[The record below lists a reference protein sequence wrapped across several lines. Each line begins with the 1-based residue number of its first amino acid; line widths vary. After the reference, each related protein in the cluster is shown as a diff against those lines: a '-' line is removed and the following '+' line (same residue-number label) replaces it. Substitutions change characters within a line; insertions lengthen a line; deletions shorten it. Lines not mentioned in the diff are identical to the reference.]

1 MPRGKRQITATG
13 FYTAIALIVYALI
26 GAITNDLYIPGRRSG
41 GVHLHNEA
49 IPPALLGIFLA
60 ALTLPLQ
67 HFRKTT
73 WLARTRIALLAG
85 AALSMLLCFYF
96 IAFPSGRRLASVE
109 QCQAT
114 FARIEQLW
122 GKGSGS
128 FLFSRVPNGLPWQGC
143 GPAVQPESPRASLGG
158 AGSEPQHRRNP
169 CRKQH
174 KRHDVCLP
182 RRADRSLAGRTGDDA
197 APERMGSGSFSRA
210 TPVGEASR

>member
-114 FARIEQLW
+114 FARIEQLSQAMTSDDHLR
-122 GKGSGS
+122 G
-128 FLFSRVPNGLPWQGC
+128 FLRAQRSECATTPMLRSYHDCVNRAERAVDINFC
-143 GPAVQPESPRASLGG
+143 GIEAKAAHARINAS
-158 AGSEPQHRRNP
+158 
-169 CRKQH
+169 
-174 KRHDVCLP
+174 
-182 RRADRSLAGRTGDDA
+182 
-197 APERMGSGSFSRA
+197 
-210 TPVGEASR
+210 